1 MAVGLSAANVANKLL
16 AVLGQTGTTFT
27 AENMKVQI
35 HTADPGSIGTTAV
48 STGNATKQT
57 LTFGT
62 SGNPSGGSMSITA
75 SPTAWSITLSGSTT
89 ENITHISL
97 WGATTGN
104 FLWSIALASP
114 KTVNNGDSLQL
125 TSLTLAL
132 TPIAA

>member
-35 HTADPGSIGTTAV
+35 HTADPGSAGTTAV
-48 STGNATKQT
+48 SAGNATKQT

-62 SGNPSGGSMSITA
+62 APSGGSMSITA
-75 SPTAWSITLSGSTT
+75 SPTAWSMTAT
-89 ENITHISL
+89 ETITHISL
-97 WGATTGN
+97 WGATSGN
-104 FLWSIALASP
+104 FLWSIALSSS
-114 KTVNNGDSLQL
+114 KSVVSGDSLQL